1 MEKEASMKQYEILG
15 HKVTFDE
22 ETHTYTVD
30 GVEVPSVSILGE
42 IIQKKIQRR

>member
-1 MEKEASMKQYEILG
+1 MKQYEILG

-30 GVEVPSVSILGE
+30 GVEVPSVSTILGE
-42 IIQKKIQRR
+42 TLFRRKSVV